1 MRHLFLDFETFS
13 ATDILSCGSY
23 KYMEDPEFLI
33 LLMAYAYDDEPVKQL
48 DFEAP
53 DFIPQSLVDALT
65 DPDIVKHAWNTAFER
80 NAIHTQWGIY
90 SPPEQWVDD
99 MIVASYNGLPRSL
112 EAAGKAIGLAEDK
125 QKLKTGRELIRWFSK
140 PTPAGKRR
148 LPADHPEKW
157 EKYKEYNRQDV
168 ETERAIH
175 HMMSR
180 QPPEEEHR
188 LWCID
193 QRMNERGVRVDL
205 QLAHHAV
212 EFDERYKTDLTEQ
225 AIELTGIKN
234 PNSVTQIKNYLKEK
248 EGIEVESLNK
258 TVLPGVLASLKTDEA
273 RKFMAMRIEMARSST
288 AKYKTMERCACA
300 DGHVKGVMGFY
311 GARTGRW
318 ISQMLQM
325 QNMTKN
331 KDKDIDTARSLVK
344 EGDYETTYLLYDSIS
359 STLSQ
364 LVRPTII
371 PEDGHQFLVADYSA
385 IEARVVA
392 WLSGEQWVLDAFRD
406 GKDIYCETA
415 SMMFGVPVEKHGI
428 NGELRAKGKVAVLAC
443 IAEDE
448 LVLTD
453 FGLVPI
459 QDVTT
464 DMKVWDGENWVRHEG
479 VIYQGEKEVIEYD
492 GLRATED
499 HPVYVEGHWGTV
511 PFGTAKDSGSVLLKS
526 GSGRYGVRVV
536 GDYLTDTDIRRDLAQ
551 LSCTGKM
558 PRMRNS
564 EVATNRTHRVRKVKR
579 LSALQSTERS
589 SVVAREKI
597 EQRKAEMRKP
607 KQLRVQKLWGTG
619 NKVQLQ
625 IWRRSREVDG
635 EGVRNPGQKLRT
647 RPHRH
652 KWKLRTRKPSLCYA
666 RNKPSKSASYSRVSV
681 GSEILALRRNCG
693 KKVFKGRLHT
703 RRDNRLC
710 TGCSTRTSIEVER
723 NPGKVRVYDIRN
735 AGRHHRYTVS
745 GKLVHNCGYGGG
757 IGALKAMGGERD
769 GLTEEEMVDIKDRW
783 RERNSNTV
791 KLWTAI
797 ENAAVK
803 AVVRRTTVH
812 SSLGPVA
819 FEYDT
824 SHDILWCHLPSG
836 RAIAYQQP
844 RYTEV
849 QDPYRYGKALSYMGL
864 NQTTKKWERVPT
876 WGGKLVENATQAI
889 ARDCLREA
897 MFALEEEHYDM
908 RFSVHDEIII
918 TEPINSGRTSKDVCE
933 IMGRDLKWAP
943 GLPLR
948 AEGFEA
954 PYYMKD

>member
-53 DFIPQSLVDALT
+53 DFIPQSLIDALT
-65 DPDIVKHAWNTAFER
+65 DPNIVKHAWNTAFER

-125 QKLKTGRELIRWFSK
+125 QKLKTGKELIRWFSK
-140 PTPAGKRR
+140 PTPARKRR

-157 EKYKEYNRQDV
+157 EKYKEYNRKDV

-180 QPPEEEHR
+180 QPPEAEHR

-212 EFDERYKTDLTEQ
+212 EFDERYKNTLTEE

-234 PNSVTQIKNYLKEK
+234 PNSVAQIKNYLKEK
-248 EGIEVESLNK
+248 EGLEVESLNK
-258 TVLPGVLASLKTDEA
+258 TVLPDVLSALKTDEA
-273 RKFMAMRIEMARSST
+273 KNFMAMRIEMARSST

-331 KDKDIDTARSLVK
+331 VMKDIDTARSLVK

-415 SMMFGVPVEKHGI
+415 SMMFGVPVEKHGV
-428 NGELRAKGKVAVLAC
+428 NSELRAKGKLAVL
-443 IAEDE
+443 
-448 LVLTD
+448 
-453 FGLVPI
+453 GL
-459 QDVTT
+459 
-464 DMKVWDGENWVRHEG
+464 G
-479 VIYQGEKEVIEYD
+479 Y
-492 GLRATED
+492 
-499 HPVYVEGHWGTV
+499 
-511 PFGTAKDSGSVLLKS
+511 
-526 GSGRYGVRVV
+526 GSG
-536 GDYLTDTDIRRDLAQ
+536 I
-551 LSCTGKM
+551 
-558 PRMRNS
+558 
-564 EVATNRTHRVRKVKR
+564 
-579 LSALQSTERS
+579 
-589 SVVAREKI
+589 
-597 EQRKAEMRKP
+597 
-607 KQLRVQKLWGTG
+607 
-619 NKVQLQ
+619 
-625 IWRRSREVDG
+625 
-635 EGVRNPGQKLRT
+635 
-647 RPHRH
+647 
-652 KWKLRTRKPSLCYA
+652 
-666 RNKPSKSASYSRVSV
+666 
-681 GSEILALRRNCG
+681 
-693 KKVFKGRLHT
+693 
-703 RRDNRLC
+703 
-710 TGCSTRTSIEVER
+710 
-723 NPGKVRVYDIRN
+723 
-735 AGRHHRYTVS
+735 
-745 GKLVHNCGYGGG
+745 GG
-757 IGALKAMGGERD
+757 LKAMGAERM
-769 GLTEEEMVDIKDRW
+769 GMTEEEMVDVKDRW
-783 RERNSNTV
+783 REANAHTV
-791 KLWTAI
+791 KFWSAI
-797 ENAAVK
+797 ENAAIK

-812 SSLGPVA
+812 SSIGPVA

-849 QDPYRYGKALSYMGL
+849 NDTHRYGKALSYMGL
-864 NQTTKKWERVPT
+864 NQTTKKWERIPT
-876 WGGKLVENATQAI
+876 WGGKQVENITQGV
-889 ARDCLREA
+889 ARDCLRDA
-897 MFALEEEHYDM
+897 MFALEDEHYDM

-918 TEPINSGRTSKDVCE
+918 TEPIDSGRTSKDVCE

>member
-1 MRHLFLDFETFS
+1 MRDLFLDFETYS

-53 DFIPQSLVDALT
+53 DFIPQSLIDALT
-65 DPDIVKHAWNTAFER
+65 DPSIVKHAWNTAFER

-148 LPADHPEKW
+148 LPADHPETW

-180 QPPEEEHR
+180 QPPEAEHR

-212 EFDERYKTDLTEQ
+212 EFDERYKAELTEE

-234 PNSVTQIKNYLKEK
+234 PNSVAQIKNYLKDK

-258 TVLPGVLASLKTDEA
+258 TVLPDVLSALKTDEA
-273 RKFMAMRIEMARSST
+273 KQFMAMRIEMARSST

-318 ISQMLQM
+318 ISQMLQI

-331 KDKDIDTARSLVK
+331 VMKDIDTARSLVK

-392 WLSGEQWVLDAFRD
+392 WLSGEQWVLDAFRA

-415 SMMFGVPVEKHGI
+415 SMMFGVPVEKHGV
-428 NGELRAKGKVAVLAC
+428 NSELRAKGKISVLA
-443 IAEDE
+443 
-448 LVLTD
+448 LGYNG
-453 FGLVPI
+453 GL
-459 QDVTT
+459 
-464 DMKVWDGENWVRHEG
+464 
-479 VIYQGEKEVIEYD
+479 
-492 GLRATED
+492 
-499 HPVYVEGHWGTV
+499 
-511 PFGTAKDSGSVLLKS
+511 
-526 GSGRYGVRVV
+526 
-536 GDYLTDTDIRRDLAQ
+536 
-551 LSCTGKM
+551 
-558 PRMRNS
+558 
-564 EVATNRTHRVRKVKR
+564 
-579 LSALQSTERS
+579 
-589 SVVAREKI
+589 
-597 EQRKAEMRKP
+597 
-607 KQLRVQKLWGTG
+607 
-619 NKVQLQ
+619 
-625 IWRRSREVDG
+625 
-635 EGVRNPGQKLRT
+635 
-647 RPHRH
+647 
-652 KWKLRTRKPSLCYA
+652 
-666 RNKPSKSASYSRVSV
+666 
-681 GSEILALRRNCG
+681 
-693 KKVFKGRLHT
+693 
-703 RRDNRLC
+703 
-710 TGCSTRTSIEVER
+710 
-723 NPGKVRVYDIRN
+723 
-735 AGRHHRYTVS
+735 
-745 GKLVHNCGYGGG
+745 
-757 IGALKAMGGERD
+757 GALKAMGGERM
-769 GLTEEEMVDIKDRW
+769 GLTDEEMVDIKDLW
-783 RERNSNTV
+783 RKKNPRTV
-791 KLWTAI
+791 QMWKAI
-797 ENAAVK
+797 ENAAVR

-812 SSLGPVA
+812 SSIGPVA

-849 QDPYRYGKALSYMGL
+849 QDPHRYGKALSYMGL

-876 WGGKLVENATQAI
+876 FGGKLVENATQAI

-897 MFALEEEHYDM
+897 MFALEDEHYDM

-918 TEPINSGRTSKDVCE
+918 TEPIDSGRTSKDVCE

>member
-1 MRHLFLDFETFS
+1 MRHLFLDFETYS

-23 KYMEDPEFLI
+23 KYMEDTELLI

-53 DFIPQSLVDALT
+53 DFIPQSLIDALT

-125 QKLKTGRELIRWFSK
+125 QKLKTGKELIRWFSK

-148 LPADHPEKW
+148 LPSDHPEKW

-180 QPPEEEHR
+180 QPPEAEHR

-234 PNSVTQIKNYLKEK
+234 PNSVAQIKNYLKDK
-248 EGIEVESLNK
+248 EGIEVDSLNK
-258 TVLPGVLASLKTDEA
+258 TVLPDVLSSLKTAEA
-273 RKFMAMRIEMARSST
+273 KKFMALRIEMARSST

-300 DGHVKGVMGFY
+300 DGHVRGVMGFY

-331 KDKDIDTARSLVK
+331 KDPDIDTARSLVK
-344 EGDYETTYLLYDSIS
+344 EGDYETTFLLYDSVS

-371 PEDGHQFLVADYSA
+371 PEDGHRFLVADYSA

-392 WLSGEQWVLDAFRD
+392 WLSGEQWVLDAFRN

-415 SMMFGVPVEKHGI
+415 SMMFGVPVEKHGQ
-428 NGELRAKGKVAVLAC
+428 NSELRAKGK
-443 IAEDE
+443 I
-448 LVLTD
+448 
-453 FGLVPI
+453 
-459 QDVTT
+459 
-464 DMKVWDGENWVRHEG
+464 
-479 VIYQGEKEVIEYD
+479 
-492 GLRATED
+492 
-499 HPVYVEGHWGTV
+499 
-511 PFGTAKDSGSVLLKS
+511 
-526 GSGRYGVRVV
+526 
-536 GDYLTDTDIRRDLAQ
+536 
-551 LSCTGKM
+551 SC
-558 PRMRNS
+558 
-564 EVATNRTHRVRKVKR
+564 
-579 LSALQSTERS
+579 
-589 SVVAREKI
+589 
-597 EQRKAEMRKP
+597 
-607 KQLRVQKLWGTG
+607 
-619 NKVQLQ
+619 
-625 IWRRSREVDG
+625 
-635 EGVRNPGQKLRT
+635 
-647 RPHRH
+647 
-652 KWKLRTRKPSLCYA
+652 
-666 RNKPSKSASYSRVSV
+666 
-681 GSEILALRRNCG
+681 LAL
-693 KKVFKGRLHT
+693 
-703 RRDNRLC
+703 
-710 TGCSTRTSIEVER
+710 
-723 NPGKVRVYDIRN
+723 
-735 AGRHHRYTVS
+735 
-745 GKLVHNCGYGGG
+745 GYNGGL
-757 IGALKAMGGERD
+757 GALKAMGGERM
-769 GLTEEEMVDIKDRW
+769 GLTDDEMVEIKDLW
-783 RERNSNTV
+783 REKNPKTV
-791 KLWTAI
+791 QMWKAF

-803 AVVRRTTVH
+803 AVTRRTTVH
-812 SSLGPVA
+812 STIGPVA
-819 FEYDT
+819 FEYAD
-824 SHDILWCHLPSG
+824 DILWCHLPSG

-849 QDPYRYGKALSYMGL
+849 QDPHRYGKALSYMGL

-876 WGGKLVENATQAI
+876 FGGKLVENCIAEDTLVLTDFGWKPIQDITTLDNLWDGVGFYPHKGLIHKGTQDCIKVDGVWMTPEHKILTKGGWQDAATVLGTRLHGRKVWIPNCHRTRMATELTRRLAVDCTMRLWNYTRRCCARFEKGNKILWLYDKETYWRRQQKAWDVSSPRIRGLAFDEAKMHRGDPLRMEELWWAWNQSVRSMAEQFRELLGRHGSYVQNRAYPGQDRRKRRLLPRELPMDRLGNAGKQQAEQQIHQHSEGAYDGKAGVQRIWHRKHNDSVSDRTRMAGGTVIRETGLQKREVFDILDCGPRHRFTVLSSRGPILVHNCTQAI

-918 TEPINSGRTSKDVCE
+918 TEPIDSGRTSKDVCE